1 MGYLQF
7 LVPVVSTLVLL
18 VLWKLFVDLIW
29 RPRSI
34 TKHFAKQ
41 GVRGPP
47 YSVLTGSLMQI
58 KALEV
63 EAKQTPM
70 DPSSH
75 DVTPK
80 VLPYY
85 HKWSQQYGE
94 TFLFWF
100 GTQPR
105 LSIVDPE
112 MIKEVLSTKFGFYT
126 IDKQPPSVDALL
138 GNGLLSIGGLDWVR
152 HRRALNPAFNID
164 KLKGMIKRMGDCTVS
179 TVGRWRDEMGVN
191 PRKEFDMH
199 SEFMQLTGDIIAHTS
214 FGTSYKEG
222 KEVFEVERELHRM
235 VIDSVTDVYIPGSE
249 YLPTKWNRR
258 MWRLEKR
265 LRNNLKS
272 IIETKQKMK
281 DSGKGHGYG
290 DDLLGL
296 MLAASNEESNKKD
309 GACLTID
316 EIVDECKTFFFA
328 GHETTSNLLT
338 WAMFFLGSNQEWQT
352 KLREE
357 VRSVCGTSE
366 IPDAD
371 KLSKLKLVTM
381 VLYETLR
388 LYSPVIFTE
397 RKTVSD
403 LKLGNLVI
411 PKDTMV
417 TFPFPMIH
425 RNKKYWGEDA
435 DEFNP
440 LRFADGFSRAA
451 KHPNAFIAFSIGP
464 RTCIGQNFAM
474 MEAKTVM
481 AVILQK
487 FSSFTLSPCYKHSP
501 VNNILLQPEF
511 GVPILFNQ

>member
-1 MGYLQF
+1 MGYLEV
-7 LVPVVSTLVLL
+7 LVPVVSTVVLL
-18 VLWKLFVDLIW
+18 VLWKVFVDLIW

-34 TKHFAKQ
+34 TKHFGKQ
-41 GVRGPP
+41 GVKGPP
-47 YSVLTGSLMQI
+47 YSILTGSLMQI
-58 KALEV
+58 KQLEI
-63 EAKQTPM
+63 EAKQTAM
-70 DPSSH
+70 DPASH

-138 GNGLLSIGGLDWVR
+138 GNGLLSISGIDWVR
-152 HRRALNPAFNID
+152 HRRAVNPAFNID
-164 KLKGMIKRMGDCTVS
+164 KLKGMIKRMGACTLSTVS
-179 TVGRWRDEMGVN
+179 RWIDEMTEN
-191 PRKEFDMH
+191 QHKEFDMH
-199 SEFMQLTGDIIAHTS
+199 TEFMQLTGDIIAHTS
-214 FGTSYKEG
+214 FGTSYQEG
-222 KEVFEVERELHRM
+222 KEVFKVERELHRM

-258 MWRLEKR
+258 MWRLEKK
-265 LRNNLKS
+265 LRYKLKS
-272 IIETKQKMK
+272 IIETKQKTK
-281 DSGKGHGYG
+281 DSGN
-290 DDLLGL
+290 DLLSL
-296 MLAASNEESNKKD
+296 MLATSNEESNKKE
-309 GACLTID
+309 GTTLTID

-328 GHETTSNLLT
+328 GHETTSNLLS
-338 WAMFFLGSNQEWQT
+338 WAMFFLGSNLEWQK

-357 VRSVCGTSE
+357 VHSVCGTTE

-403 LKLGNLVI
+403 LKLGNLTI

-417 TFPFPMIH
+417 TFPFPIIH
-425 RNKKYWGEDA
+425 RDKKYWGEDA

-474 MEAKTVM
+474 LEAKTVM
-481 AVILQK
+481 AVILQR
-487 FSSFTLSPCYKHSP
+487 FSFTLSPNYKHSP
-501 VNNILLQPEF
+501 VNNVLLQPEF
-511 GVPILFNQ
+511 GVPIVFEPLHD